1 MTSISHLSKITS
13 QICHEQFNYTLDLVG
28 KNITHINTLVNTS
41 DIINIP
47 EFLLYDT
54 ASVPFQKYTFPAGN
68 YSLEEFLEK
77 IVEIGKNMKSL
88 VDGKTCAYYYDKETK
103 TFGTYAQHRID
114 ESKILFDLLGIKTY
128 YWDYTSQPIVFTDDY
143 ISKNISW
150 YKIYMLRVYCDI
162 INKDNDLISIP
173 LYAKQGFDNTFALS
187 DLSIPCIDGKY
198 TDIQWEVYDQLNN
211 PIDLSNTNLYIYFT
225 AS

>member
-47 EFLLYDT
+47 EFNIKIYNSDGR
-54 ASVPFQKYTFPAGN
+54 YTFPAGN
-68 YSLEEFLEK
+68 YTLEDFLDQLY
-77 IVEIGKNMKSL
+77 EIGKKLKSY
-88 VDGKTCAYYYDKETK
+88 VEGEPYGFSYNKETK
-103 TFGTYAQHRID
+103 TFKSNHWFECGL
-114 ESKILFDLLGIKTY
+114 SSGLFKYLGIKSSYFSPGDT
-128 YWDYTSQPIVFTDDY
+128 IVFTDEY
-143 ISKNISW
+143 ISNNISW

>member
-47 EFLLYDT
+47 SFRITENNAT
-54 ASVPFQKYTFPAGN
+54 VHTFPAGN
-68 YSLEEFLEK
+68 YTLEEFLEEL
-77 IVEIGKNMKSL
+77 IEL
-88 VDGKTCAYYYDKETK
+88 GKTMTIYESGKTSAFFYDKDMK
-103 TFGTYAQHRID
+103 VFGTYSEFRKSLNNYTFFNYLGFSD
-114 ESKILFDLLGIKTY
+114 EYFRRESCITY
-128 YWDYTSQPIVFTDDY
+128 NDDY

>member
-47 EFLLYDT
+47 SFRITENNAT
-54 ASVPFQKYTFPAGN
+54 AHTFPAGN
-68 YSLEEFLEK
+68 YSLEEFFEK
-77 IVEIGKNMKSL
+77 LIELGKKMTIS
-88 VDGKTCAYYYDKETK
+88 VSGQTSAFYYDKETK
-103 TFGTYAQHRID
+103 TFGTYSGFRRSLSNKEFFYYLGLDD
-114 ESKILFDLLGIKTY
+114 EYFNTPITY
-128 YWDYTSQPIVFTDDY
+128 SDEY
-143 ISKNISW
+143 ISNNISW

-198 TDIQWEVYDQLNN
+198 TDIQWEIYDQLNN